1 MTFGEHDIVVLTA
14 AHPETG
20 LRPGDIGT
28 IVHRYDAT
36 TAEVEFTAA
45 SGDTIAVVTLPV
57 ELLRPPTAND
67 VVAVRSA

>member
-1 MTFGEHDIVVLTA
+1 MTFREHDIVVRTA